1 MMDFIM
7 VPTILAIITLG
18 IYKLFEL
25 FVCKK
30 ERLTIIEK
38 MGEKFTPDM
47 LEHKINF
54 SSIGNFSFS
63 ALKLGCLLTGMGLGL
78 LVGYVICAATING
91 YTGTVDIGV
100 SPYPFLFAVT
110 VAASMCFASPFSTPP
125 NALVM
130 SAGKYTFMDY
140 VKVGLPLQVIMGI
153 VMVLV
158 LPLLFPF

>member
-54 SSIGNFSFS
+54 SFS

-91 YTGTVDIGV
+91 YTGTVDIG
-100 SPYPFLFAVT
+100 YRMND
-110 VAASMCFASPFSTPP
+110 VASLIYGACV
-125 NALVM
+125 LLL
-130 SAGKYTFMDY
+130 GG
-140 VKVGLPLQVIMGI
+140 VGL
-153 VMVLV
+153 LV
-158 LPLLFPF
+158 AFVVEMNMNKK